1 MSGLRDDSGWLPV
14 EAKDS
19 LEGERDKVSAEEA
32 ARLLALDP
40 RARVLVLL
48 DRLACRS
55 LEESDCPRLRPAD
68 LARVLQSFPGDAA
81 LEPADL
87 AERFP
92 DLVLA
97 APD

>member
-14 EAKDS
+14 EAKDA
-19 LEGERDKVSAEEA
+19 LEEERDKASAAEA
-32 ARLLALDP
+32 DRLIALDP

-55 LEESDCPRLRPAD
+55 VEESDCPKLRPAD
-68 LARVLQSFPGDAA
+68 LLRVLESLPGDATLDA
-81 LEPADL
+81 ADL

-92 DLVLA
+92 PLVFETSS
-97 APD
+97 